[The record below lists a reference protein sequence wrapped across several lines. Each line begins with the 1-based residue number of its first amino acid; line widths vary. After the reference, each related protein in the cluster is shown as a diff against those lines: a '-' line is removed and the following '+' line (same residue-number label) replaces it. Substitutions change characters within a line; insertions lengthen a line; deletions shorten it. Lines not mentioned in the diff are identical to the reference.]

1 MFMKR
6 IQKWHKKIDVIK
18 EGVMEH
24 INYLEKELPAV
35 KSIVT
40 ALDGE
45 VNIEMVEVNTKL
57 ETLDEE
63 VKTFRDK
70 LKKRIENLVSPNQKL
85 VSPEE
90 IQVKSKA
97 YIDGVDTG

>member
-1 MFMKR
+1 MQMFMKR
-6 IQKWHKKIDVIK
+6 IQKWHKKVYVIR

-24 INYLEKELPAV
+24 INYLEKELPTV

-63 VKTFRDK
+63 VKTFREK
-70 LKKRIENLVSPNQKL
+70 LRKRMENLVSLNEKL
-85 VSPEE
+85 SSLEE
-90 IQVKSKA
+90 IQVK
-97 YIDGVDTG
+97 